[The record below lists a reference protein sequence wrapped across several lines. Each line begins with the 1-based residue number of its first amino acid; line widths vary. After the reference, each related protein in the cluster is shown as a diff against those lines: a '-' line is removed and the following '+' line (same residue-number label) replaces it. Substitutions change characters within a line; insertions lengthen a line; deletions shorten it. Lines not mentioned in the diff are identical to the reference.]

1 MFYEGRRSAAPAT
14 SLSMTKIRSA
24 LAGVLAA
31 SAIGA
36 LAGPASAAVL
46 PRSAVPGRDYAP
58 SQVVVRYADDPAYHV
73 EDVPAGRTVA
83 EEIARLQR
91 RPSVVSATPNW
102 IAHASWV
109 PNDPGQIGVP
119 GGWQQLQWNLSGR
132 WSIHAPEAW
141 DHLLAVGRPGG
152 RGVVVAVLD
161 TGVAYRNKG
170 RFRKSPDLSSKR
182 IKSGYDFVD
191 HDRFPLDENGHGT
204 HVASTIA
211 EVANNGVGVPGIAYG
226 ATIMP
231 VRVLNRDGA
240 GRTQWIAQGIR
251 FAVKHG
257 AQIINLSFEF
267 APAITSVQI
276 PDIID
281 ALRYAA
287 GHGVIVVAAA
297 GNEGNPGIAYPAAA
311 PSVISVGATTD
322 DGCLANYSNDGE
334 HLDLVAP
341 GGGHDR
347 DKLGC
352 PGWPGDG
359 RHIYQMT
366 FTHSVRAFGMP
377 GNYEGTSMAAPHVS
391 ATAAL
396 VIASGILGPH
406 PSATAVAERLG
417 RTATDLGAPGRDPIY
432 GWGLVDAARATDP
445 TVP

>member
-1 MFYEGRRSAAPAT
+1 MPS
-14 SLSMTKIRSA
+14 IRVA
-24 LAGVLAA
+24 LVGVLAA
-31 SAIGA
+31 LALGA
-36 LAGPASAAVL
+36 LAAPAPAAVL
-46 PRSAVPGRDYAP
+46 PRAAVAGRDYAP
-58 SQVVVRYADDPAYHV
+58 GEVVVRYANDPAYHV
-73 EDVPAGRTVA
+73 VGVPAGRTVA
-83 EEIARLQR
+83 EEIARLQQ

-119 GGWQQLQWNLSGR
+119 GGWQQLQWNLTGKF
-132 WSIHAPEAW
+132 SIHAPEAW
-141 DHLLAVGRPGG
+141 DHLLAAGRPGG

-170 RFRKSPDLSSKR
+170 RFRKSPDLSRRRFKA
-182 IKSGYDFVD
+182 GYDFVD

-211 EVANNGVGVPGIAYG
+211 EVANNGIGVPGIAYG

-231 VRVLNRDGA
+231 VRVLNRAGA

-267 APAITSVQI
+267 SPTITSQQI

-287 GHGVIVVAAA
+287 AHDVIVVAAA
-297 GNEGNPGIAYPAAA
+297 GNEGDPAIAYPAAA

-322 DGCLANYSNDGE
+322 DGCLADYSNDGE
-334 HLDLVAP
+334 RLDLVAP
-341 GGGHDR
+341 GGGHDS
-347 DKLGC
+347 DKVGC
-352 PGWPGDG
+352 SRAPGDG
-359 RHIYQMT
+359 RHVYQMT
-366 FTHSVRAFGMP
+366 FTHSVRAFGLP
-377 GNYEGTSMAAPHVS
+377 GSYEGTSMATPHVS

-406 PSATAVAERLG
+406 PSPAAVAERLEH
-417 RTATDLGAPGRDPIY
+417 TATDLGAPGRDRIY
-432 GWGLVDAARATDP
+432 GWGLLDAARATDP